1 MPALRTLLDGVHLA
15 TVSTA
20 DYELVTVEVSG
31 TRSETAPAYLEIAA
45 SHHPRNEDATFLLWA
60 DHIAMRPGQTITV
73 QFLEDGETSAPGR
86 TIAELHPEEA
96 TAAAAAESRSAHEL
110 IDALARLPAHH
121 ESFALQLDSSQG
133 THFAMQTDSKAHG
146 FRFSVFWN
154 IWRSNPAQACMALC
168 SHSLHNLRTRTRGIY
183 HAQEMLGHQDE
194 VSLTV
199 LG

>member
-15 TVSTA
+15 TVSTV

-31 TRSETAPAYLEIAA
+31 TRTDSDLAYLEIAA
-45 SHHPRNEDATFLLWA
+45 SHHPRNEEATCLLWA
-60 DHIAMRPGQTITV
+60 NHIAMHPGQKITV
-73 QFLEDGETSAPGR
+73 QFLENAETSTPGKTLDELYPR
-86 TIAELHPEEA
+86 EPAEPATQDFKPIPELLDPL
-96 TAAAAAESRSAHEL
+96 AH
-110 IDALARLPAHH
+110 LPAHRD
-121 ESFALQLDSSQG
+121 SFALQLDSSQG
-133 THFAMQTDSKAHG
+133 THLSMQTDSKAHG

-168 SHSLHNLRTRTRGIY
+168 SHSLQNLRTRTRGTY

>member
-20 DYELVTVEVSG
+20 GYEIVTVEVSG
-31 TRSETAPAYLEIAA
+31 ARTDCAPAYLEIAA
-45 SHHPRNEDATFLLWA
+45 SHHPRNEEATVLLWA
-60 DHIAMRPGQTITV
+60 DHIAMRPGQKITV

-86 TIAELHPEEA
+86 TLTELHAAQPSEEA
-96 TAAAAAESRSAHEL
+96 GNDLLEQIS
-110 IDALARLPAHH
+110 RLPAHR
-121 ESFALQLDSSQG
+121 ESFTLQLDSSQG
-133 THFAMQTDSKAHG
+133 THLAMHTDPKTHG

-154 IWRSNPAQACMALC
+154 IWRRNPAEACMALC